1 MLFILTEAGQT
12 AVPYDPS
19 KSIVLQSACEARWGS
34 TELPNDFA
42 DFARVPLR
50 WCRLWRLPAIT
61 RGQILGHPYLP
72 KARLRQCSA
81 SERHEKSSYAAR
93 QFPGRRKRKTT
104 NGIFGYGP
112 RLLAKEEDP
121 CTHILGD

>member
-50 WCRLWRLPAIT
+50 WCRLWRLRAIT

-72 KARLRQCSA
+72 KARFRQCSA
-81 SERHEKSSYAAR
+81 SELTRSHHMPRGSFPVAENAR
-93 QFPGRRKRKTT
+93 QPTEF
-104 NGIFGYGP
+104 
-112 RLLAKEEDP
+112 LAMVRAS
-121 CTHILGD
+121 